1 MFAADGGESQQHV
14 EAGGGLLCCR
24 REGCKDVPIFGISTL
39 GITHRAANMQ
49 ALNILVAIGLRQG
62 NPEMGGTGGVRA
74 GGEQH
79 LKWKIKT
86 TRPESSRRV
95 RRPFPTVP

>member
-1 MFAADGGESQQHV
+1 MFAADSGELQQHV
-14 EAGGGLLCCR
+14 ETDRGLLCCR

-62 NPEMGGTGGVRA
+62 NPEMGGTGGEPRCRD
-74 GGEQH
+74 
-79 LKWKIKT
+79 
-86 TRPESSRRV
+86 TRQRCEIQLALPE
-95 RRPFPTVP
+95 PFSLLCSAFP